1 MSYATLAELKTYLG
15 IPTAET
21 AHDTLLTTQLAAAT
35 AAIDA
40 ECSRSFVGT
49 VATRRFGAESVMGQ
63 LLHLSADVLA
73 VTSVAN
79 GDGAVMAADSYRLWP
94 RNVSPAWALFARH
107 PAEWI
112 ARDDDDTEIVVSGTW
127 GYSVTPPAQVVQAT
141 LRLAGFMYQQKDAQL
156 GVAQLGVRGG
166 RGFGSM
172 LVSPELLAD
181 VQSLLRGLR
190 RRSS

>member
-21 AHDTLLTTQLAAAT
+21 AHDALLTAQLAAA
-35 AAIDA
+35 AGAIDA
-40 ECSRSFVGT
+40 ECGRTFVG
-49 VATRRFGAESVMGQ
+49 VIATRRYGADRIEGQ
-63 LLHLSADVLA
+63 LLYLDADLFA
-73 VTSVAN
+73 ASSVVN
-79 GDGAVMAADSYRLWP
+79 GDGSALLPDVYRLWP
-94 RNVSPAWALFARH
+94 RNTLPAWALFACH
-107 PAEWI
+107 PAIWRAYEGE
-112 ARDDDDTEIVVSGTW
+112 EIVVNGTW
-127 GYSVTPPAQVVQAT
+127 GYSLTPPAQVVQAT

-181 VQSLLRGLR
+181 LQSLLRGLR
-190 RRSS
+190 RRTT